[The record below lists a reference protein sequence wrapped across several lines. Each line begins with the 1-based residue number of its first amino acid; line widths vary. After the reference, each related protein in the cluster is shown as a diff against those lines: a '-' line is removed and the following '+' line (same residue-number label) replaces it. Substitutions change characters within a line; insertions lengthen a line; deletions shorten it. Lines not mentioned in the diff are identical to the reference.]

1 MKHLLLL
8 LTTGLLPILAHAQT
22 TTVSGQVTDSKKHPL
37 AGVNIA
43 VQESYDGTTSGKD
56 GRFNF
61 TTTETGDK
69 FLLVSLSGYQNLQI
83 KVSLHGGNES
93 VQLVMKQSANDLR
106 LVTISAGA
114 IEASSKTNT
123 VLKPLDIATT
133 AGANADIVSAIK
145 TLPGAQQIGDRTGL
159 FVRGGTGYETQTYI
173 DGLLVRNPFFTE
185 MPDLPSRG
193 RFSPFLFKG
202 TTFSSGGYSAAYG
215 QALSSAL
222 ILESNDL
229 PDRSSS
235 SVGISTVGVNLG
247 LQELSKDKKSSYGV
261 EADYTNLAPYF
272 KLVPQDRATTIYPA
286 FWNGSLNY
294 RLKTSRTGIL
304 KFYGYLNTNKL
315 GFTRESLEYPGYL
328 ELFELHNK
336 SVYTN
341 LTWKERIDDHWRVD
355 MGVSY
360 STNHDKIKLDTINK
374 REPADV
380 NNRSDLSQVHVA
392 FSRSLG
398 SFSSL
403 KLGADYQYA
412 LENSGYNQYHMN
424 YMDNYTALFAESEI
438 SLAPRLLARIGGRA
452 EHSTVLDK
460 TVLAPRAS
468 VGYKLDQYSQLSMA
482 YGEYYQKPEPDFI
495 RWDRNLNYMRA
506 THYIATYQKIATN
519 YTFRAE
525 VFYKKYHGLVKTVP
539 DTTNGGTGY
548 ARGAEIFWRDKR
560 TFKNVDYWVS
570 YSYLDTHRQYLD
582 FPKSVQP
589 NFAATHTLSVVYK
602 QYVPKIKTSFGLT
615 YSFATGRPYFNPNMP
630 VSEFMSQHTKP
641 YNTLGFSANYLTT
654 IRKAFTV
661 FVLSVTNV
669 TGNNLVYNYNYSS
682 DGMRRQEVTPNA
694 PRFFFLGMFMS
705 FGIDRRQEVI
715 DNQ

>member
-1 MKHLLLL
+1 MKLLLL
-8 LTTGLLPILAHAQT
+8 LLIAGSLPVLLHAQ
-22 TTVSGQVTDSKKHPL
+22 TTVSGQITDAKKRPL
-37 AGVNIA
+37 AGANIA
-43 VQESYDGTTSGKD
+43 VQDSYDGATSSKD
-56 GRFNF
+56 GHFSF

-69 FLLVSLSGYQNLQI
+69 FLLITLNGYQPLQI
-83 KVSLHGGNES
+83 KISLNGKAEN
-93 VQLVMKQSANDLR
+93 VVLIMKQAANELR
-106 LVTISAGA
+106 LVTISAGTF
-114 IEASSKTNT
+114 EASSKTNT

-133 AGANADIVSAIK
+133 AGANADIVSALK
-145 TLPGAQQIGDRTGL
+145 TLPGAQQIGDKTGL

-173 DGLLVRNPFFTE
+173 DGLLVRNPFFSE

-247 LQELSKDKKSSYGV
+247 LQELAKNKKSSYGV

-272 KLVPQDRATTIYPA
+272 KLVPQDRSTTIYPA
-286 FWNGSLNY
+286 FWNGSANY
-294 RLKTSRTGIL
+294 RLKTSRTGML
-304 KFYGYLNTNKL
+304 KFYGYVSTNKL

-328 ELFELHNK
+328 ELFELHNR

-341 LTWKERIDDHWRVD
+341 LTWKEKLDDNWRVD
-355 MGVSY
+355 LGVSY
-360 STNHDKIKLDTINK
+360 STNTDKIKLDTISK
-374 REPADV
+374 RPPAAV
-380 NNRSDLSQVHVA
+380 NNRSDLSQFHMA
-392 FSRSLG
+392 FSRGLG
-398 SFSSL
+398 NFSSL
-403 KLGADYQYA
+403 KLGAEYQYA
-412 LENSGYNQYHMN
+412 VENSAYNQYHKN
-424 YMDNYTALFAESEI
+424 YIDNYGALFAESEI
-438 SLAPRLLARIGGRA
+438 SLAPRLLARVGARA

-468 VGYKLDQYSQLSMA
+468 LGYKLDQYAQLSMA
-482 YGEYYQKPEPDFI
+482 YGEYYEKPEPDFI
-495 RWDRNLNYMRA
+495 RWDRQLNYMRA
-506 THYIATYQKIATN
+506 THYIATYQKLATN

-525 VFYKKYHGLVKTVP
+525 VFYKKYHHLMKTIP
-539 DTTNGGTGY
+539 DTSNGGTGY
-548 ARGAEIFWRDKR
+548 ARGAEIFWRDKK

-570 YSYLDTHRQYLD
+570 YSFLDTHRQYLD

-602 QYVPKIKTSFGLT
+602 QYIPKITSTIGVT
-615 YSFATGRPYFNPNMP
+615 YSFATGRPYYNPTLP
-630 VSEFMSQHTKP
+630 VTEFMSQHTKP
-641 YNTLGFSANYLTT
+641 YNTIGFSANYLTT

-661 FVLSVTNV
+661 FVFTVTNI
-669 TGNNLVYNYNYSS
+669 TGNNLVYNYNYST
-682 DGMRRQEVTPNA
+682 DGQRRQEVTPNA

>member
-1 MKHLLLL
+1 
-8 LTTGLLPILAHAQT
+8 
-22 TTVSGQVTDSKKHPL
+22 
-37 AGVNIA
+37 
-43 VQESYDGTTSGKD
+43 
-56 GRFNF
+56 
-61 TTTETGDK
+61 
-69 FLLVSLSGYQNLQI
+69 LLVTLRGYQSLQI
-83 KVSLHGGNES
+83 KVSLNGSPEN
-93 VQLVMKQSANDLR
+93 VMLVMKQSANELR
-106 LVTISAGA
+106 LVTISAGT
-114 IEASSKTNT
+114 IEASNKTNT
-123 VLKPLDIATT
+123 VLSSLDIAST
-133 AGANADIVSAIK
+133 AGANADIASAIK
-145 TLPGAQQIGDRTGL
+145 TLPGAQQIGDKTGL

-185 MPDLPSRG
+185 MPDLPARG

-229 PDRSSS
+229 PDRTSS

-247 LQELSKDKKSSYGV
+247 LQELAKNKKSSYGV
-261 EADYTNLAPYF
+261 EADYANLAPYF
-272 KLVPQDRATTIYPA
+272 KLVPQDRSTTIYPA
-286 FWNGSLNY
+286 FWNGSANY
-294 RLKTSRTGIL
+294 RLKTSRTGML

-336 SVYTN
+336 NVYTN
-341 LTWKERIDDHWRVD
+341 LTWKEKLDDHWRVNL
-355 MGVSY
+355 GASY
-360 STNHDKIKLDTINK
+360 STNTDKIKLDTINK
-374 REPADV
+374 RPPAAV
-380 NNRSDLSQVHVA
+380 NNRSDLSQFRMV
-392 FSRSLG
+392 FSRDLG
-398 SFSSL
+398 NFSSL
-403 KLGADYQYA
+403 KLGAEYQYA
-412 LENSGYNQYHMN
+412 VENSAYNQYHLN
-424 YMDNYTALFAESEI
+424 YIDNYVAAFAESEI
-438 SLAPRLLARIGGRA
+438 SLAPRLLARVGARA

-468 VGYKLDQYSQLSMA
+468 MGYKLDQYTQVSMA
-482 YGEYYQKPEPDFI
+482 YGEYYEKPEPDFI
-495 RWDRNLNYMRA
+495 RWDRHLDYMRA

-525 VFYKKYHGLVKTVP
+525 VFYKKYHGLLKTVP
-539 DTTNGGTGY
+539 DTSNGGTGY
-548 ARGAEIFWRDKR
+548 ARGAEIFWRDKK

-570 YSYLDTHRQYLD
+570 YSFLDTRRQYLD

-602 QYVPKIKTSFGLT
+602 QYVPKIATSFGVT
-615 YSFATGRPYFNPNMP
+615 YSFATGRPYYNPNLP
-630 VSEFMSQHTKP
+630 VTAFMSQHTKP
-641 YNTLGFSANYLTT
+641 YNTIDVSANYLTT

-661 FVLSVTNV
+661 FVFSVTNV

-682 DGMRRQEVTPNA
+682 DGQRRQEVTPNA